1 MSDNVLLPTWPMSG
15 FIPVEQAT
23 YTGRSSRSQQ
33 KDATA
38 GLPAYTGGLL
48 LVGGFGEQQTALD
61 GSWRRDHDPS
71 LVWSQGLVFPDLEV

>member
-1 MSDNVLLPTWPMSG
+1 MSG

-23 YTGRSSRSQQ
+23 HTGRSSRSQQ

-48 LVGGFGEQQTALD
+48 LVGGFGEQQTALA
-61 GSWRRDHDPS
+61 GSRRRDHDPTF
-71 LVWSQGLVFPDLEV
+71 LGGQRCIFPDLKI